1 MARPFPPVWFI
12 EFSPASSHGLS
23 VLAKAWVCL
32 ALVLVAGFLPSRAQ
46 AHWLTR
52 LAREAGEAGGGAAR
66 HAGHGLDN
74 LGGISRYLKSL
85 PHDAKSIALGA
96 HATPEGHWKFTNREG
111 EVFTAANADEMAR
124 VVKTLA
130 PDHAG
135 AGKLKLYLSEDT
147 VFARSEMIKD
157 LPADAELHLLAQE
170 RSYRLSRAPA
180 QGSRSAFL
188 AEVKPGLLLRL
199 SDRNLF
205 DEALW
210 HLQRPLSR
218 SSIRVVSLE
227 PGGAQTL
234 SAAPR
239 FDAQGT
245 GQGRAALID
254 RIDPW
259 KLPAALS
266 SIRGQTLVVTGRVEG
281 EFLHFRPASGAE
293 MSLLIDDLKRA
304 AKNGDV
310 NLVVL
315 EAADPLQPGG
325 RNWFWQKV
333 EVKGLGEALKRAD
346 FADFLDALGP
356 RQQTMVVEARRSVD
370 GRIGFNVSPTGA
382 EAGALTD
389 SLTNTMSSWTEGFF
403 SQAVGNI
410 LTSGIKADLVD
421 EERQRELDMRIVP
434 GVPSL
439 IQYLYLAGLVIGL
452 AGLGYAR
459 RWWGW
464 LWPAERRS
472 EYQGTAGYRAARAIR
487 LVLFSLVFLPLVGI
501 PAGLWAMTM
510 GFLEQ
515 VWFVVGLPFRFAKW
529 LWRRIA
535 PAKGA

>member
-1 MARPFPPVWFI
+1 MGRVAVR
-12 EFSPASSHGLS
+12 
-23 VLAKAWVCL
+23 LAGIWVCL
-32 ALVLVAGFLPSRAQ
+32 VLAGLALAASPAE
-46 AHWLTR
+46 ANWLTR

-66 HAGHGLDN
+66 HAGRGLDN

-85 PHDAKSIALGA
+85 PHDSKSVSLGA
-96 HATPEGHWKFTNREG
+96 HVTPEGHWKFTNREG

-130 PDHAG
+130 PDQAG

-147 VFARSEMIKD
+147 VFARPEMIKD
-157 LPADAELHLLAQE
+157 LPADAELHLLARE

-180 QGSRSAFL
+180 QAASSGFL

-199 SDRNLF
+199 SERNLF

-210 HLQRPLSR
+210 HLKRPLSR
-218 SSIRVVSLE
+218 TSIRVVSLE

-239 FDAQGT
+239 FDAQSK
-245 GQGRAALID
+245 AALID

-259 KLPAALS
+259 KLPAALA
-266 SIRGQTLVVTGRVEG
+266 SIRGQTLLVTGRLEG
-281 EFLHFRPASGAE
+281 EFLHFRPASGTE

-304 AKNGDV
+304 AKNSDV

-325 RNWFWQKV
+325 RNWFWQRV
-333 EVKGLGEALKRAD
+333 EVKGLDEALKRVD

-356 RQQTMVVEARRSVD
+356 HRQTMVIEARRSID
-370 GRIGFNVSPTGA
+370 GRIGFDVSSTGA
-382 EAGALTD
+382 EVGALTD
-389 SLTNTMSSWTEGFF
+389 SITNTMSSWTEGIF

-434 GVPSL
+434 GIPSL
-439 IQYLYLAGLVIGL
+439 IQYLYLAGLLFGL
-452 AGLGYAR
+452 AGLGYVK
-459 RWWGW
+459 RWWEW
-464 LWPAERRS
+464 VWPAEQRS
-472 EYQGTAGYRAARAIR
+472 EYLGTAGFRAARAVR
-487 LVLFSLVFLPLVGI
+487 LVLFSLVFLPVVGM
-501 PAGLWAMTM
+501 PAGLWAMVK

-515 VWFVVGLPFRFAKW
+515 VWMVIALPFRLVKR
-529 LWRRIA
+529 LWRRIV
-535 PAKGA
+535 PPEET